1 MNFTFDRQKVLIAIL
16 LVAATVA
23 VYGQVIGFTFVNL
36 DDHPYVLDNPD
47 VLQGLT
53 LKGVLWAF
61 TTFHADFWH
70 PLTWLSHMLDVE
82 LYGVWAGG
90 HHLTSLLL
98 HLANTVLLFL
108 ALAAMT
114 GANGRSAA
122 VAALF
127 ALHPLHV
134 ESAAWVAERKDVLST
149 FFFML
154 TVLAYVKYCRTGRW
168 VHYGIVVLFF
178 VLGLMAKP
186 MLVTVPVI
194 LMLLDYWPLK
204 RFNLQDLKSPR
215 TLLPLLEEKVP
226 FFMIGFLS
234 GVVAIFAQIH
244 GGVAMPF
251 SGGYPMWIRI
261 MNGIVSYGTY
271 LVLTVWPTGLVPFYQ
286 HAGEG
291 VSLWQAGISFIA
303 LSAASAFAC
312 WKARKYP
319 YLIVGLAWYLITLLP
334 VIGILQVGWHAM
346 ADRYTYIP
354 LIGIFI
360 AAAWGMNDLVEG
372 RPWGKAA
379 LAVTTGAVVGVLMI
393 LSWIQVGHWK
403 NSVRLF
409 EYVVKASPG
418 NALAHNN
425 LGSAYQDERRMQEAI
440 AQYHEAIRIKP
451 FFLKGYVN
459 LALAMDREGRS
470 DIAIAFFQH
479 IIMNWPQF
487 GAGHAMLADILKKQ
501 DKPSEAITRY
511 LESLQIEEFP
521 EVHVRLGHL
530 LADDGKTEEAAFHFY
545 RALEMNPSLVD
556 ARVNLGILLVK
567 KGMIEEARKE
577 YLTALRVVPDLAEA
591 HFSLGNLYLREG
603 KLEEAGR
610 HLSAA
615 VQADRGHAGARTNLG
630 VTLGRQG
637 KIKEAAEQLEK
648 AVELNPGSA
657 EARDN
662 LAKAY
667 WMLGRKDD
675 ALREVAALKK
685 IKPANAEAVRSWMN
699 STDAGKGSGK

>member
-1 MNFTFDRQKVLIAIL
+1 MNFTFDRQKVLISIL

-23 VYGQVIGFTFVNL
+23 VYGQVIGFRFVNL
-36 DDHPYVLDNPD
+36 DDHPYVLDNPN

-98 HLANTVLLFL
+98 HLANTVILFL

-114 GANGRSAA
+114 GANGRSAV

-194 LMLLDYWPLK
+194 LMLLDYWPLR

-226 FFMIGFLS
+226 FFMIGFLF

-291 VSLWQAGISFIA
+291 VSLWQASISFIA
-303 LSAASAFAC
+303 ISAASAFAC

-354 LIGIFI
+354 LIGVFI
-360 AAAWGMNDLVEG
+360 TAAWGMNDLVEG
-372 RPWGKAA
+372 KPWGKAA

-393 LSWIQVGHWK
+393 LSWVQVGHWK

-409 EYVVKASPG
+409 EYVIKASPG

-459 LALAMDREGRS
+459 LALAMDREGRP

-545 RALEMNPSLVD
+545 RALEMNPALVD

-577 YLTALRVVPDLAEA
+577 YLTALRVVPNLAEA

-603 KLEEAGR
+603 KLEEANS

-615 VQADRGHAGARTNLG
+615 AQADPAHAGARTNLG

>member
-1 MNFTFDRQKVLIAIL
+1 MNFTFDRQKVLISIL
-16 LVAATVA
+16 LVAATAA

-36 DDHPYVLDNPD
+36 DDHPYVLDNPN

-98 HLANTVLLFL
+98 HLANTVILFL

-114 GANGRSAA
+114 GANGRSAV

-186 MLVTVPVI
+186 MLVTVPLI
-194 LMLLDYWPLK
+194 LMLLDYWPLR

-226 FFMIGFLS
+226 FFMIGFLF

-261 MNGIVSYGTY
+261 LNGIVSYGTY

-286 HAGEG
+286 HAGES

-303 LSAASAFAC
+303 ISAASAFAC

-372 RPWGKAA
+372 KPWGKAA
-379 LAVTTGAVVGVLMI
+379 LAVTTGAVMGVLMI
-393 LSWIQVGHWK
+393 LSWVQVGHWK

-440 AQYHEAIRIKP
+440 VQYHEAIRIKP

-459 LALAMDREGRS
+459 LALAMDREGRP

-530 LADDGKTEEAAFHFY
+530 LANDGKTEEAAFHFY
-545 RALEMNPSLVD
+545 RALEMNPALVD

-577 YLTALRVVPDLAEA
+577 YLTALRVVPNLAEA

-603 KLEEAGR
+603 KLEDASR

-615 VQADRGHAGARTNLG
+615 VQADPGHAGARTNLG

-637 KIKEAAEQLEK
+637 KIKEAVEQLEK

-675 ALREVAALKK
+675 ALRQVAALKK
-685 IKPANAEAVRSWMN
+685 IKPSNAEAVRLWIN
-699 STDAGKGSGK
+699 SRNAATDAEK

>member
-1 MNFTFDRQKVLIAIL
+1 
-16 LVAATVA
+16 
-23 VYGQVIGFTFVNL
+23 
-36 DDHPYVLDNPD
+36 
-47 VLQGLT
+47 
-53 LKGVLWAF
+53 
-61 TTFHADFWH
+61 
-70 PLTWLSHMLDVE
+70 
-82 LYGVWAGG
+82 
-90 HHLTSLLL
+90 
-98 HLANTVLLFL
+98 
-108 ALAAMT
+108 
-114 GANGRSAA
+114 
-122 VAALF
+122 
-127 ALHPLHV
+127 
-134 ESAAWVAERKDVLST
+134 
-149 FFFML
+149 
-154 TVLAYVKYCRTGRW
+154 
-168 VHYGIVVLFF
+168 
-178 VLGLMAKP
+178 
-186 MLVTVPVI
+186 
-194 LMLLDYWPLK
+194 
-204 RFNLQDLKSPR
+204 
-215 TLLPLLEEKVP
+215 
-226 FFMIGFLS
+226 
-234 GVVAIFAQIH
+234 
-244 GGVAMPF
+244 
-251 SGGYPMWIRI
+251 